1 MRLPKAFD
9 LPFSSRGTVELVRV
23 PLFARLSTMFKCF
36 LVWLM
41 FAIAACGAERKF
53 DFSQFPEQHTPTN
66 FRAAITG
73 RGSPGTWKVLFAEVP
88 AIVPVLSPKAPTVT
102 KQAVL
107 AQLSQDREESRA
119 PLCVFEGDSF
129 NDFTFSTRFKV
140 VSGEV
145 EQMAGVA
152 FRLQDERNYYYVRAN
167 VKDQNVAFFRYV
179 EGELI
184 GPVSQPAEV
193 KKGEWN
199 QLTVEC
205 RGSKLRTLLNEREVI
220 PWIEPNLIPFPDGTS
235 KGVFPTGKIGFW
247 TKADSIVYFT
257 DAKVEFT
264 PREPFA
270 QTLVRETMRQNPRL
284 LGLKIFGV
292 NGKDPSP
299 RIIASSKETDIGE
312 AGAEVEKNCIEK
324 GGSYFGKGKE
334 LAVVTMPLHDR
345 NGETVGAVRV
355 EMTTFLGQ
363 MERNGLA
370 RALPIVKSMEARI
383 TSAKDLMQ

>member
-1 MRLPKAFD
+1 
-9 LPFSSRGTVELVRV
+9 
-23 PLFARLSTMFKCF
+23 MFKS
-36 LVWLM
+36 LLAWLLCV
-41 FAIAACGAERKF
+41 AAACAAERKF
-53 DFSQFPEQHTPTN
+53 DFSQFAENQTPTN

-73 RGSPGTWKVLFAEVP
+73 QGSPGDWKVLFAEVP
-88 AIVPVLSPKAPTVT
+88 PLVPLLSPKAPVVT
-102 KQAVL
+102 KRAVL
-107 AQLSQDREESRA
+107 AQLSQNRDESRA
-119 PLCVFEGDSF
+119 PLCIFQGDSF
-129 NDFTFSTRFKV
+129 NDFTFTTRFKV
-140 VSGEV
+140 MSGEV
-145 EQMAGVA
+145 EQMAGIA

-193 KKGEWN
+193 RKGEWN

-205 RGSKLRTLLNEREVI
+205 RGSKLRVVLNEREVI

-235 KGVFPTGKIGFW
+235 KGVFSTGKIAFW
-247 TKADSIVYFT
+247 TKADSVVYFA
-257 DAKVEFT
+257 DASVEFT

-270 QTLVRETMRQNPRL
+270 QTLVRESMRQNPRL

-299 RIIASSKETDIGE
+299 RIIASSNETDIGE

-334 LAVVTMPLHDR
+334 RAVVTMPLHDR

-355 EMTTFLGQ
+355 EMTTFPGQ

-383 TSAKDLMQ
+383 TSAKDLIQ

>member
-1 MRLPKAFD
+1 
-9 LPFSSRGTVELVRV
+9 
-23 PLFARLSTMFKCF
+23 MFKSF
-36 LVWLM
+36 LAWL
-41 FAIAACGAERKF
+41 FCVAAASAAERKF
-53 DFSQFPEQHTPTN
+53 DFSQFAEKQSPTN
-66 FRAAITG
+66 FRAAVTG
-73 RGSPGTWKVLFAEVP
+73 QGSPGDWKVLLAEVP
-88 AIVPVLSPKAPTVT
+88 PVVPLLSPKAPTVT
-102 KQAVL
+102 KRAVL
-107 AQLSQDREESRA
+107 AQLSEARDESRA
-119 PLCVFEGDSF
+119 PLCIFEGDSF
-129 NDFTFSTRFKV
+129 NDFTFTTRFKV
-140 VSGEV
+140 MSGEV

-152 FRLQDERNYYYVRAN
+152 FRMQDEKNYYYVRAN

-193 KKGEWN
+193 RKGEWN
-199 QLTVEC
+199 QLTIEC
-205 RGSKLRTLLNEREVI
+205 RGSKLRAMLNEREVI

-235 KGVFPTGKIGFW
+235 KGVFSAGKIAFW
-247 TKADSIVYFT
+247 TKADSVVYFT
-257 DAKVEFT
+257 DASIEFT
-264 PREPFA
+264 PREVFA
-270 QTLVRETMRQNPRL
+270 QTLIRETMRQNPRL

-299 RIIASSKETDIGE
+299 RIIASSSEADIGE
-312 AGAEVEKNCIEK
+312 AGAEVEKNSIEK

-334 LAVVTMPLHDR
+334 RAVVTMPLHDR

-383 TSAKDLMQ
+383 TSAKDLVQ

>member
-1 MRLPKAFD
+1 M
-9 LPFSSRGTVELVRV
+9 
-23 PLFARLSTMFKCF
+23 FARFS
-36 LVWLM
+36 VWLVY
-41 FAIAACGAERKF
+41 AAVTCAAERRF
-53 DFSQFPEQHTPTN
+53 DFSQFAENQTPTN

-73 RGSPGTWKVLFAEVP
+73 HGSPGNWKVLLADVP
-88 AIVPVLSPKAPTVT
+88 PIVPLLSPKAPVVT
-102 KQAVL
+102 KRAVL
-107 AQLSQDREESRA
+107 AQLSQDRAESRA
-119 PLCVFEGDSF
+119 PLCIFEGDSF
-129 NDFTFSTRFKV
+129 HDFTFTTRFKV
-140 VSGEV
+140 MNGEV
-145 EQMAGVA
+145 EQMAGIA
-152 FRLQDERNYYYVRAN
+152 FRLQDEKNYYYVRAN

-199 QLTVEC
+199 QLAVEC
-205 RGSKLRTLLNEREVI
+205 RGSKLRALLNEREVI
-220 PWIEPNLIPFPDGTS
+220 PWTEPNLIPFPDNTS
-235 KGVFPTGKIGFW
+235 KGVFSTGKIAFW
-247 TKADSIVYFT
+247 TKADSVVYFT
-257 DAKVEFT
+257 DARVEFT

-270 QTLVRETMRQNPRL
+270 QTLIRETMRQNPRL
-284 LGLKIFGV
+284 LGLKVFGV

-299 RIIASSKETDIGE
+299 RIIASSNEADIGE
-312 AGAEVEKNCIEK
+312 AGADVEKNCIEK

-334 LAVVTMPLHDR
+334 RAVVTMPLHDR

-383 TSAKDLMQ
+383 TSAKDLAH